1 MLRIF
6 VISLVVANL
15 LLLGFQSSKPPVQPE
30 TGTNPA
36 TVRHTGIPTI
46 HLFNEM
52 VEDQGLL
59 SGNRQCYTLGPFH
72 SSEDRD
78 DVHQRLLEV
87 STRISERRTEAL
99 VEKGY
104 GVFMP
109 PYASLLEANKALLS
123 LQALGLNDIEIIYDG
138 EWKNAIALGFFMRQE
153 NALKRKQGLESRG
166 YQPILRVQRQAE
178 PRYWLDYEQNPG
190 SGLLALD
197 LQNRP
202 NDFMQ
207 RPVPC
212 PETGFLE
219 TETVATQDPGLMPTE
234 PQAPVEESGAV
245 AVQGQAPDD
254 SRIIGET
261 PEQRAETIPDQI
273 TGESSVATQDP
284 GLMPTEP
291 EAPGD
296 ESGAVAVQGQAP
308 DDSSIIGETP
318 EEQVESVPEKV
329 TGEPSAATL
338 DPGLMPTEP
347 EAPGEES
354 AAVAVQAEAPDD
366 SRIIGETPAEQ
377 VESVPEQVT
386 GESSAEVEVSPKQA
400 VGTGPEPT
408 VSSEPVPLKDD
419 TTDQADPQAPE
430 NDDGTGPEPTVSNE
444 PVPLKD
450 DTTEQADPQAT
461 ENDGGTGPEPTV
473 SNEPVPLKDDTTNQV
488 DPQAPENDDGTG
500 EGR

>member
-1 MLRIF
+1 LRIF

-15 LLLGFQSSKPPVQPE
+15 LLLGFQSSRSPVQPE
-30 TGTNPA
+30 TKAAPV
-36 TVRHTGIPTI
+36 TVRDSGIPTI

-78 DVHQRLLEV
+78 DVHQRLLQV

-109 PYASLLEANKALLS
+109 PYASLLEANEALLS

-138 EWKNAIALGFFMRQE
+138 EWKNAIALGYFMRQE
-153 NALKRKQGLESRG
+153 NAQRRKQGLESKG

-212 PETGFLE
+212 PETGFPE
-219 TETVATQDPGLMPTE
+219 AETVATQDPGLMPTE
-234 PQAPVEESGAV
+234 PQAPGEERGAV
-245 AVQGQAPDD
+245 AVQG
-254 SRIIGET
+254 E
-261 PEQRAETIPDQI
+261 
-273 TGESSVATQDP
+273 V
-284 GLMPTEP
+284 
-291 EAPGD
+291 
-296 ESGAVAVQGQAP
+296 P
-308 DDSSIIGETP
+308 DDSS
-318 EEQVESVPEKV
+318 
-329 TGEPSAATL
+329 
-338 DPGLMPTEP
+338 
-347 EAPGEES
+347 
-354 AAVAVQAEAPDD
+354 
-366 SRIIGETPAEQ
+366 IIGETPAEQ
-377 VESVPEQVT
+377 VESVPEKVT

-419 TTDQADPQAPE
+419 TTDQSDPQ
-430 NDDGTGPEPTVSNE
+430 
-444 PVPLKD
+444 
-450 DTTEQADPQAT
+450 TT
-461 ENDGGTGPEPTV
+461 
-473 SNEPVPLKDDTTNQV
+473 
-488 DPQAPENDDGTG
+488 ENDDGTG